1 MRQERTV
8 LVCYYQSDRA
18 WFQTRLTACAC
29 ASCLITEK
37 CVGLDIQYRVALLA
51 VGRAT
56 LVQAAPRPVARV
68 LGAGRTVITG
78 ESGSMGDGTRGTRI
92 WVARCLTAASQPL
105 AEKLGLAQVVPCEGP
120 SPNSEALAA
129 AAAADVLLLIDAPS
143 KSSSMFLPSKLIDYL
158 MFRKPI
164 FGSRP
169 KMARRWTFLLV

>member
-1 MRQERTV
+1 
-8 LVCYYQSDRA
+8 
-18 WFQTRLTACAC
+18 
-29 ASCLITEK
+29 
-37 CVGLDIQYRVALLA
+37 
-51 VGRAT
+51 
-56 LVQAAPRPVARV
+56 
-68 LGAGRTVITG
+68 
-78 ESGSMGDGTRGTRI
+78 MGDGTRGTRI

-164 FGSRP
+164 FGITPQNGEAVDLLTRLGCLVAPAEHVGAIAAALAQILGAWRTGTLQVDEAFRLVASGYVNRRTAERLDSILQRSIGREALTLPSSR
-169 KMARRWTFLLV
+169 